1 MEVNMRTEVT
11 LSPKGQITLPK
22 EVRDLLQLNPGDVVA
37 VSAVDGRL
45 VLTPKNL
52 DFNAL
57 AGLLGTPPSGPATL
71 EEIDETIARAMA
83 ESATAPLSKLKDEAA

>member
-1 MEVNMRTEVT
+1 MRTEVT

-57 AGLLGTPPSGPATL
+57 AGFLGTPPNGPATL
-71 EEIDETIARAMA
+71 EEIDETIAQAMG
-83 ESATAPLSKLKDEAA
+83 ETATAPLSNIKDEAA